1 MIVHVYAAS
10 PARGPGGQQRHQQ
23 KEKDMLSGPKRK
35 ALIQGCLCCL
45 PELFLNLL
53 IYSSICLPIKP
64 LLSTYYVP
72 GRQCHI
78 LVNIAVHVIWL
89 LP

>member
-1 MIVHVYAAS
+1 
-10 PARGPGGQQRHQQ
+10 
-23 KEKDMLSGPKRK
+23 MLSGPKRK

-64 LLSTYYVP
+64 LLSTYYVQAVSYSGEYSSACDLASALMD
-72 GRQCHI
+72 GRAGGEGGKT
-78 LVNIAVHVIWL
+78 AV
-89 LP
+89 